1 MNDEIAEAASLVQG
15 QPYGIA
21 LPNHHFSEMPNYEN
35 ELQLPVAEPP
45 LHTSQR
51 HMSNITMS
59 EPAYGQPHMQEADSA
74 HRRKQLQLEQEKL
87 TFKREAQNLLTSY
100 DYSKQKII
108 RQSWSEKSS
117 EFLETALSN
126 SIQEAS
132 QQIDSLLAGD
142 DSQAQD
148 NFVASMLR
156 APCRSELAKLSVS
169 QTTAI

>member
-1 MNDEIAEAASLVQG
+1 
-15 QPYGIA
+15 
-21 LPNHHFSEMPNYEN
+21 
-35 ELQLPVAEPP
+35 
-45 LHTSQR
+45 
-51 HMSNITMS
+51 
-59 EPAYGQPHMQEADSA
+59 MQEADSS
-74 HRRKQLQLEQEKL
+74 HRRLQLQLEQEKL
-87 TFKREAQNLLTSY
+87 TFKREAQHLLTSY

-126 SIQEAS
+126 SIKEAS